1 MKKLNHT
8 VYVKTNGNGYITA
21 VNSDV
26 FLSDVTG
33 WTQIDEGTGDKYAHA
48 QGNYFEKPLVDEN
61 GCYNYKLE
69 NGNPIET
76 TDDEKQAQIDTRPAS
91 QPTEIDVLGQQLAT
105 LSLSDAQKN
114 ILIAQLGS
122 QLVQAQLD
130 IAALKGGAAS

>member
-1 MKKLNHT
+1 ME
-8 VYVKTNGNGYITA
+8 KTNHAVYAKTNDSGYITA

-26 FLSDVTG
+26 FLSDLTG

-48 QGNYFEKPLVDEN
+48 QGNYFDKPLIDEN
-61 GCYNYKLE
+61 GCYNYKLVDGE
-69 NGNPIET
+69 PVET
-76 TDDEKQAQIDTRPAS
+76 TDEEKQAQIDARPAS
-91 QPTEIDVLGQQLAT
+91 PPTPVDVLGQQLAA

-114 ILIAQLGS
+114 ILIAQMGS

>member
-1 MKKLNHT
+1 VEKLNHT
-8 VYVKTNGNGYITA
+8 VYAKTDENGYITA

-26 FLSDVTG
+26 FLNDTAG
-33 WTQIDEGTGDKYAHA
+33 WTQIDGGTGDKYAHA
-48 QGNYFEKPLVDEN
+48 QGNYFQKPLVDEN

-69 NGNPIET
+69 NGKPVET
-76 TDDEKQAQIDTRPAS
+76 TDEEKQAQIDARPAS
-91 QPTEIDVLGQQLAT
+91 QPTEIDVLGQQLAA

>member
-1 MKKLNHT
+1 MESFTHN
-8 VYVKTNGNGYITA
+8 VYAKTNDNGYITA
-21 VNSDV
+21 VNSNI

-33 WTQIDEGTGDKYAHA
+33 WTKIDEGMGDKYAHA
-48 QGNYFEKPLVDEN
+48 QGNYFEKPLIDEN

-69 NGNPIET
+69 NGKPIET
-76 TDDEKQAQIDTRPAS
+76 TDEEKQAQLDARPAS
-91 QPTEIDVLGQQLAT
+91 QPTEIDVLGQQLAA